1 MQVSGKKSCRQIFLG
16 PANSRLRQTEPDC
29 ALVFLG
35 DCQTGEAI
43 MDCIRRRPFR
53 KKNAAP
59 LFEPPF
65 FCALPLML
73 LVWVA
78 AISGAQAQTS
88 GGAIYG
94 VTSVDV
100 VPSATSQGIA
110 LLKQY
115 RDAALK
121 QPGNQGVT
129 LLQEVGW
136 PNLFAIYEAWTDQS
150 AYDANEKA
158 AHTAEFCDKLQSI
171 SSGRCDRRDYF
182 VISVGPAR
190 EASAAHPIYMILH
203 LDVLP
208 KYIQTIFA
216 PGKQLA
222 EAARQ
227 GEGNLRFDVLSGA
240 HIPTNYMTIFA
251 AWQNRKAFDDYE
263 MSAYA
268 RQFRDTVGKVLGSPY
283 DDRLYT
289 PIN

>member
-1 MQVSGKKSCRQIFLG
+1 MNCIGRRAFRKNNAVLLS
-16 PANSRLRQTEPDC
+16 EPPCLC
-29 ALVFLG
+29 ALSLVLLL
-35 DCQTGEAI
+35 CVVSI
-43 MDCIRRRPFR
+43 S
-53 KKNAAP
+53 AAR
-59 LFEPPF
+59 
-65 FCALPLML
+65 
-73 LVWVA
+73 
-78 AISGAQAQTS
+78 AQTN
-88 GGAIYG
+88 GDAIYG

-100 VPSATSQGIA
+100 VPSSTSQGIA

-136 PNLFAIYEAWTDQS
+136 PNRFVIYEAWADQS
-150 AYDANEKA
+150 TYDTNEKA
-158 AHTAEFCDKLQSI
+158 AHTAEFCDKLTSI

-190 EASAAHPIYMILH
+190 EASAAHPIYMMLH

-208 KYIQTIFA
+208 KKLETIFA

-240 HIPTNYMTIFA
+240 HIPTNYMTIFG
-251 AWQNRKAFDDYE
+251 AWQSRKAFDDYE
-263 MSAYA
+263 MSMYA

>member
-1 MQVSGKKSCRQIFLG
+1 MNCLG
-16 PANSRLRQTEPDC
+16 RC
-29 ALVFLG
+29 A
-35 DCQTGEAI
+35 
-43 MDCIRRRPFR
+43 FR
-53 KKNAAP
+53 KNNTALWSESPCLGALWLVLLLCVVSISAAR
-59 LFEPPF
+59 
-65 FCALPLML
+65 AD
-73 LVWVA
+73 
-78 AISGAQAQTS
+78 TN
-88 GGAIYG
+88 GGAVYG

-100 VPSATSQGIA
+100 LPSATSQGIA

-136 PNLFAIYEAWTDQS
+136 PNRFAIYEAWAGQS

-158 AHTAEFCDKLQSI
+158 AHTAEFCDKLKSI

-190 EASAAHPIYMILH
+190 EASAAHPIYMLLH

-208 KYIQTIFA
+208 KKLNTIFA
-216 PGKQLA
+216 PAKQLA

-240 HIPTNYMTIFA
+240 HIPTNYMTIFS
-251 AWQNRKAFDDYE
+251 AWQSRKAFDDYE
-263 MSAYA
+263 MSPYA